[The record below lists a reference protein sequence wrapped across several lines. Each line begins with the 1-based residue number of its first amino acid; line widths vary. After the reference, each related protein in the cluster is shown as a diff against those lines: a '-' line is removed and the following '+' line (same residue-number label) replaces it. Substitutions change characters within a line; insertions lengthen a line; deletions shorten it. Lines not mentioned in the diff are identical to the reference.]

1 MDIVEWTH
9 NQLVITDCALLP
21 SPMGGNAHTLYA
33 QGTVE
38 EEPVVI
44 SFPPRL
50 RSFSLPE
57 AVALICY
64 EAAKIKRQDLAE
76 TMLCAMFGENIGKRA
91 LMDSGYFKELARTLI

>member
-21 SPMGGNAHTLYA
+21 SPLGGNAHTLYA

-38 EEPVVI
+38 QEQVII
-44 SFPPRL
+44 SFPPKL

-64 EAAKIKRQDLAE
+64 EAAKARRQDLAL

-91 LMDSGYFKELARTLI
+91 LMDSGYFKGLTI